1 MANLLYGESSKVT
14 YTLSGN
20 TIRIK
25 SSIYSKIRLVLLANL
40 INIMLIGIIQINV
53 DELVILCYLI
63 GTSILTFL
71 FTKEIIFDP
80 VDKSIKVLYRIVVQ
94 FKSICIKFSDVKDIE
109 LHEYKDTIHGS
120 RLPMLIT
127 KFKLSIVCNNG
138 NKFYVDVTSN
148 EDEIHTI
155 YKNIKEIVQ
164 G

>member
-1 MANLLYGESSKVT
+1 MDNLLYGESSKVT

-25 SSIYSKIRLVLLANL
+25 SSIYSKIRLVLLVNL

>member
-25 SSIYSKIRLVLLANL
+25 SSIYSKIRLVLLVNL